1 MRPYQV
7 LPCQLDKIAI
17 YNFNSKKFVTEAIRN
32 TAANREILR
41 QQCDKMNKASR

>member
-17 YNFNSKKFVTEAIRN
+17 YNFKSKKFVTPPIRN
-32 TAANREILR
+32 TVSNREILR
-41 QQCDKMNKASR
+41 QQCDKMNKASK